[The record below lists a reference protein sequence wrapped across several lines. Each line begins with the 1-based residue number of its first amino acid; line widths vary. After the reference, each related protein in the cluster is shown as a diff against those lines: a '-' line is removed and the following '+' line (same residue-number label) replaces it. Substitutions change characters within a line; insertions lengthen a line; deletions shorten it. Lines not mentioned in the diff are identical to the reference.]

1 MKTDMQM
8 LRSRR
13 EEILQIAKR
22 YHAKNVRVFGS
33 VARGE
38 AVASSD
44 VDFLVT
50 FLPGASLLDQAG
62 LTDALIST
70 LRTSVDVVSEGAL
83 NKHLRDR
90 VLTESLML

>member
-1 MKTDMQM
+1 MKTDIKM

-13 EEILQIAKR
+13 EEILRIAKR

-38 AVASSD
+38 AVESSD

-62 LTDALIST
+62 LTDALNST
-70 LRTSVDVVSEGAL
+70 LGTSVDVVSEAAL
-83 NKHLRDR
+83 NENLRDQ
-90 VLTESLML
+90 VLTESLAL

>member
-8 LRSRR
+8 LRARR
-13 EEILQIAKR
+13 EEILQIAKH
-22 YHAKNVRVFGS
+22 YHAINVRVFGS

-38 AVASSD
+38 AMVSSD

-62 LTDALIST
+62 LTDALNST

-83 NKHLRDR
+83 NKHLREQ